1 MKKFDLLVPGEINP
15 DLILTDPNL
24 EPLFGQT
31 EILVED
37 TALTVGSS
45 SAIFACG
52 AARLGLRVA
61 FIGVVGDDLFGRFM
75 LEVMRSRQVDVSNVI
90 VDKNQ
95 ATGLSVI
102 LNRINDRAILTHLG
116 AINAL
121 RAEQITDE
129 LLAQTRHLHVA
140 SYFLQTNLQPG
151 LPDLFQRAQALGL
164 TTSLDTN
171 WDPEEKWIGVDE
183 LLEHTTVFLPNENE
197 MLSMT
202 GAASVEAAAEQLA
215 ASLAVKSP
223 ILAVKMGSDGGLAFD
238 GVSLHRAP
246 IVPVEVVD
254 TVGAGDSFNAG
265 FLYGFLNGWPLE
277 RSLKFGVICGSL
289 STRMAGGINS
299 QPELEE
305 ALHVLDKRS

>member
-1 MKKFDLLVPGEINP
+1 MKKFDLLVPGEVNP

-24 EPLFGQT
+24 EHRFGQT

-37 TALTVGSS
+37 IALTVGSS

-61 FIGVVGDDLFGRFM
+61 FIGVVGEDLFGRFM

-90 VDKNQ
+90 VDKNK

-102 LNRINDRAILTHLG
+102 LNRIDDRAILTHLG

-121 RAEQITDE
+121 RGEQITDE

-171 WDPEEKWIGVDE
+171 WDPVEKWIGVDK
-183 LLEHTTVFLPNENE
+183 LLKLTTVFLPNENE
-197 MLSMT
+197 ARSLTETPTVEEAVENLASK
-202 GAASVEAAAEQLA
+202 ASVI
-215 ASLAVKSP
+215 AVK
-223 ILAVKMGSDGGLAFD
+223 LGSDGGLAFD
-238 GVSLHRAP
+238 GVSLYRAS
-246 IVPVEVVD
+246 IVPVEVID

-265 FLYGFLNGWPLE
+265 FLYGFLKGWPLE

-299 QPELEE
+299 QPELDE
-305 ALHVLDKRS
+305 ALNVLDLRS

>member
-1 MKKFDLLVPGEINP
+1 MKKFDLLVAGEINP
-15 DLILTDPNL
+15 DLILTDPTL
-24 EPLFGQT
+24 EPRFGQT
-31 EILVED
+31 EILIED

-75 LEVMRSRQVDVSNVI
+75 LEMMKARQVDVSSVI
-90 VDKNQ
+90 VDENQ

-102 LNRINDRAILTHLG
+102 LNRIDDRAILTHLG

-121 RAEQITDE
+121 RGEQITDE

-151 LPDLFQRAQALGL
+151 LADLFQRARALGL

-171 WDPEEKWIGVDE
+171 WDPEEKWAGVDE
-183 LLEHTTVFLPNENE
+183 LLKRTTVFLPNENE
-197 MLSMT
+197 TLSLT
-202 GAASVEAAAEQLA
+202 GASSVEAAAEMLA
-215 ASLAVKSP
+215 AMLAAETP
-223 ILAVKMGSDGGLAFD
+223 ILAVKMGADGGLAFD
-238 GVSLHRAP
+238 GETLYRAP

-254 TVGAGDSFNAG
+254 TVGAGDSFDAG
-265 FLYGFLNGWPLE
+265 FLYGFLQGWSLE
-277 RSLKFGVICGSL
+277 RNLNFGVICGSL
-289 STRMAGGINS
+289 STRTAGGINS
-299 QPELEE
+299 QPVLEE
-305 ALHVLDKRS
+305 ALRVLDERS